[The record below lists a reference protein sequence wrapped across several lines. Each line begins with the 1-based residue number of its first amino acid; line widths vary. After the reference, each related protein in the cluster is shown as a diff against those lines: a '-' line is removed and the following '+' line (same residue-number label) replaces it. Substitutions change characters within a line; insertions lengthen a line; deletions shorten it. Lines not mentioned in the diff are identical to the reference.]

1 MSDAASH
8 VNGSS
13 PRRARKPATKVAR
26 KVEGEARTI
35 AAAAE
40 KAREKLVD
48 AATKDALARR
58 AAVQAWARQRAEI
71 AGEAVQE
78 RPVTAIAA
86 ALGVG
91 IIIGLLAGR

>member
-8 VNGSS
+8 VNGSA
-13 PRRARKPATKVAR
+13 PRRARKPAAKVKVA
-26 KVEGEARTI
+26 GETRGL

-40 KAREKLVD
+40 KARDKLVD
-48 AATKDALARR
+48 TATKDAFARR
-58 AAVQAWARQRAEI
+58 AAVQAWARERAEV